1 MKAVYIE
8 QHGGVDALVY
18 GDLPEPRPGPN
29 DVKVRVRAT
38 SINRLDL
45 FTRAGV
51 RGTRI
56 PLSGPHVLGGDTA
69 GDVVEA
75 GAEVSGVAVGDRVVV
90 NPRLT
95 CGVCSQCAQG
105 ADDLCASPGRIGST
119 AQGSYAEYVAVPAFN
134 AVPLP
139 DAVGYEQA
147 ASLPTVFLPSWSLL
161 VRKAGL
167 KPWETALVLSA
178 SSGVGTAAIQV
189 GKNVV
194 GATVIATTSSR
205 EKARMAVDL
214 GADAAIDYTTEDV
227 TARVKELTGG
237 RGADVV
243 MDHVG
248 ADAWPAAMAAL
259 APGGRYGICGVTS
272 GYRADL
278 QMGLLFLKQQTV
290 FGVFMGR
297 RGELR
302 HIVKMAERGLIRG
315 VIHKTY
321 PLSDTARAHEDME
334 ARSFFGKLVLTVP

>member
-8 QHGGVDALVY
+8 EHGGVEALTY
-18 GDLPEPRPGPN
+18 GDLPEPEVGPN

-38 SINRLDL
+38 SLNRLDL

-56 PLSGPHVLGGDTA
+56 RLSGPHVLGGDTA

-75 GAEVSGVAVGDRVVV
+75 GSEVTGVSVGDRVVV

-95 CGVCSQCAQG
+95 CGVCPQCAAG
-105 ADDLCASPGRIGST
+105 EDDLCAAPGRIGST
-119 AQGSYAEYVAVPAFN
+119 AQGSYAEYVSVPAVN
-134 AVPLP
+134 VVPLP
-139 DAVGYEQA
+139 GSVGYEQA

-167 KPWETALVLSA
+167 RPWETALILSA

-189 GKNVV
+189 AKNVV

-205 EKARMAVDL
+205 EKARMAADL
-214 GADAAIDYTTEDV
+214 GADAVIDYTSEDV
-227 TARVKELTGG
+227 TAQVEELTGG

-243 MDHVG
+243 LDHVG
-248 ADAWPAAMAAL
+248 SDAWPAATAAL

-272 GYRADL
+272 GYRAEL

-302 HIVKMAERGLIRG
+302 HIVRMAERGVIRG
-315 VIHKTY
+315 VIHETY
-321 PLSDTARAHEDME
+321 PLSETARAHEEME

>member
-8 QHGGVDALVY
+8 EHGGVEALTY
-18 GDLPEPRPGPN
+18 GDLPEPEVGPN

-56 PLSGPHVLGGDTA
+56 PLDGPHILGGDTA
-69 GDVVEA
+69 GEIVEA
-75 GAEVSGVAVGDRVVV
+75 GSEVAGVGIGDRVVV

-95 CGVCSQCAQG
+95 CGICPQCATG
-105 ADDLCASPGRIGST
+105 ADDLCARPGRIGST
-119 AQGSYAEYVAVPAFN
+119 AQGSYAEYVCVPAVN
-134 AVPLP
+134 VVRLP
-139 DAVGYEQA
+139 DSVSYEQG

-161 VRKAGL
+161 IRKAGL
-167 KPWETALVLSA
+167 KPWETALILSA

-189 GKNVV
+189 AKNVV
-194 GATVIATTSSR
+194 GATVIATTSSP

-214 GADAAIDYTTEDV
+214 GADAAIDYTAEDV
-227 TARVKELTGG
+227 TDRVKELTGG

-243 MDHVG
+243 LDHVG
-248 ADAWPAAMAAL
+248 LDAWPAAMAAL
-259 APGGRYGICGVTS
+259 AAGGRYGICGVTS
-272 GYRADL
+272 GYRAEL

-302 HIVKMAERGLIRG
+302 HIVKMAERGTIRG
-315 VIHKTY
+315 VVHKTY
-321 PLSDTARAHEDME
+321 PLSETARAHEEIE